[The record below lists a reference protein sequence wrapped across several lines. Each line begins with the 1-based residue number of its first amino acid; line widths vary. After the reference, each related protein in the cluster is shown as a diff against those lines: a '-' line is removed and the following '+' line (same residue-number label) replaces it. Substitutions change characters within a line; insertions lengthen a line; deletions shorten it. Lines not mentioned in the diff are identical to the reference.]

1 MPLKSW
7 LAGLWAPGHEIRS
20 QTLKPAQV
28 GRGLGDRWHR
38 GLESPADKGASVMT
52 QLMRLWGCKSLPAD
66 RTRHRG
72 PRQCGNQRGQ
82 GGVGVENGQIPSQV
96 ICSQTGC
103 FSTPG

>member
-7 LAGLWAPGHEIRS
+7 LAGLWAPGQEIRS
-20 QTLKPAQV
+20 QALKPAQV
-28 GRGLGDRWHR
+28 GRGLGSRWHR
-38 GLESPADKGASVMT
+38 GLGSPADKGASVMT

-66 RTRHRG
+66 R
-72 PRQCGNQRGQ
+72 QFGNQRGQ

-103 FSTPG
+103 FTTPG